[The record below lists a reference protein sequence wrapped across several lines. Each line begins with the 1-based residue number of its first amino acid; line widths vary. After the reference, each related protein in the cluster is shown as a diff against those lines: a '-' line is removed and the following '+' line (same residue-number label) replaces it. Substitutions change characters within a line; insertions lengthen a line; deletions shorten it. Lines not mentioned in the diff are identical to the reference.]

1 MNAIVD
7 GLTQGSG
14 RLPEVLHDREGDS
27 GIVLELLKSVEQDG
41 GQSQRRLA
49 AELGI
54 ALGLV
59 NAYLK
64 RCVSKGLVKVQ
75 NVPARRYA
83 YYLTP
88 QGFAEKS
95 RLTVDYLS
103 SSFSFFREAKAD
115 CLAMFETGRTLG
127 LKSVVLVGRSD
138 LAEIAVICGIESQI
152 EIVALVDPK
161 STPGHFLGVPVAAS
175 FDGVTTGFDAVVITD
190 LEDPY
195 GSWERARAR
204 FGESRVLIPR
214 LLGVSKSAQGGLP

>member
-1 MNAIVD
+1 M
-7 GLTQGSG
+7 
-14 RLPEVLHDREGDS
+14 PEALHDRERDS

-95 RLTVDYLS
+95 RLTVDYLT

-115 CLAMFETGRTLG
+115 CLAMFETGRGLG

-161 STPGHFLGVPVAAS
+161 SAPGQFLGVPVAAS
-175 FDGVTTGFDAVVITD
+175 FDEVAKRFDAVVITD
-190 LEDPY
+190 LEDSY
-195 GSWERARAR
+195 VSWERARAL
-204 FGESRVLIPR
+204 FGEGRVFVPR
-214 LLGVSKSAQGGLP
+214 LLGVTTNVQGGAS

>member
-1 MNAIVD
+1 MIGVADTV
-7 GLTQGSG
+7 Q
-14 RLPEVLHDREGDS
+14 DREADS
-27 GIVLELLKSVEQDG
+27 GIVLGLLKSVEQDG

-88 QGFAEKS
+88 KGFAEKS
-95 RLTVDYLS
+95 RLTVNYLT

-115 CLAMFETGRTLG
+115 CLVMFEAGRLRDF
-127 LKSVVLVGRSD
+127 KSVVLFGRSD
-138 LAEIAVICGIESQI
+138 LAEIAVICAIECQI

-161 STPGHFLGVPVAAS
+161 SAPGHFLGVPVAAA
-175 FDGVTTGFDAVVITD
+175 FDEVAKSFDAVVITD
-190 LEDPY
+190 LENTYD
-195 GSWERARAR
+195 SWDVARSR
-204 FGESRVLIPR
+204 FGESRVLLPR
-214 LLGVSKSAQGGLP
+214 LLGVMKKPESDEQ